1 MAKSSSFQPDFQKSG
16 NSVFNDVTI
25 RGTLK
30 IGAAKKLVLV
40 NENGKDVAL
49 KCNSDGAIVS
59 NFAGDLSGNVTGNLT
74 GNATSSTIASGLT
87 TTSSINTSGIITATT
102 FSGNI
107 TDRTE
112 FAPGEVIETISSSC
126 DGSTVVV
133 RSGSYVMA
141 NVTAAQNGTNTFT
154 TITGSSISY
163 TPPAGTKKVHYRFWY
178 HFDVT
183 ENSGISNHILQID
196 GTEVYPS
203 ANTIASNY
211 ASTNWHHACFP
222 VSVEYTI
229 NCDADSDDA
238 NNGKFTSWT
247 SPKTLRVQ
255 YREHSGSYES
265 RLHRNTWWAGSSAS
279 ANYQIMKPHLTIQAI
294 A

>member
-1 MAKSSSFQPDFQKSG
+1 MAKSSSFQPDFQKGG

-59 NFAGDLSGNVTGNLT
+59 NFAGNVVGNLT

-133 RSGSYVMA
+133 RSGSYAMT
-141 NVTAAQNGTNTFT
+141 NVTAEQNGTNSYATV
-154 TITGSSISY
+154 TGSSISY
-163 TPPAGTKKVHYRFWY
+163 TPPAGTKRVHYRFWY
-178 HFDVT
+178 HYDVT
-183 ENSGISNHILQID
+183 QNSGISHHIMQID
-196 GTEVYPS
+196 GTDVYGS
-203 ANTIASNY
+203 SNTVSSNY
-211 ASTNWHHACFP
+211 ASTDWHHAGFP
-222 VSVEYTI
+222 ISIEYTI

-238 NNGKFTSWT
+238 NNAKFTSWT
-247 SPKTLRVQ
+247 SAKTLRVR
-255 YREHSGSYES
+255 YREYSGSYES
-265 RLHRNTWWAGSSAS
+265 RLHYNTWWNGSGSSGS
-279 ANYQIMKPHLTIQAI
+279 PNNQIMKPHLTIQAI